1 MWMSYEEVCT
11 LSLTKF
17 EKICEKIVGKKLVK
31 DSKIRISKTTI
42 KSFFNMD
49 TVKEVLHEEPE
60 SI

>member
-1 MWMSYEEVCT
+1 MSYEEVCT

-49 TVKEVLHEEPE
+49 TVKEVLHE
-60 SI
+60 